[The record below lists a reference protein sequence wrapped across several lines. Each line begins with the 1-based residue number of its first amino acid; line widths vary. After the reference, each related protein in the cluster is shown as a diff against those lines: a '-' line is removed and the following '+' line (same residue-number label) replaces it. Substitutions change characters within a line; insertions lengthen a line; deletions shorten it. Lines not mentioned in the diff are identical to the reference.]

1 MYIYTMN
8 VWYDKQK
15 KAPWS
20 PPSYVFGIIWP
31 ILYLL
36 MTISVL
42 LVFTNKSCYPYC
54 RPISYFLLQLVL
66 NLSWTTV
73 FFKLQQPFLALLMIM
88 LIIGI
93 TAYTALQFYPYSKI
107 ASFLLVPYLLWLCV
121 AFSLNGYI
129 VLHN

>member
-1 MYIYTMN
+1 MN
-8 VWYDKQK
+8 NWYKDLNR
-15 KAPWS
+15 APWS
-20 PPSYVFGIIWP
+20 PPNYVFGIIWP

-42 LVFTNKSCYPYC
+42 LVLFNKKCYPYC
-54 RPISYFLLQLVL
+54 RPITFFILQLIL

-73 FFKLQQPFLALLMIM
+73 FFQLQQPLIALIMIV

-93 TAYTALQFYPYSKI
+93 TAYTALKFYPYSKI
-107 ASFLLVPYLLWLCV
+107 ASLLLIPYLLWLCV

-129 VLHN
+129 VLYN

>member
-1 MYIYTMN
+1 MN
-8 VWYDKQK
+8 TWYKDLNR
-15 KAPWS
+15 APWS

-42 LVFTNKSCYPYC
+42 LVLFNKKCYPYC
-54 RPISYFLLQLVL
+54 RPITFFILQLIL
-66 NLSWTTV
+66 NLFWTTV
-73 FFKLQQPFLALLMIM
+73 FFQLQQPIIALIMIV

-107 ASFLLVPYLLWLCV
+107 ASLLLVPYLLWLCV
-121 AFSLNGYI
+121 ALSLNGYI
-129 VLHN
+129 VLYN

>member
-1 MYIYTMN
+1 MN
-8 VWYDKQK
+8 TWYNTQK

-20 PPSYVFGIIWP
+20 PPNYVFGIIWP

-42 LVFTNKSCYPYC
+42 LVLFNKKCYPYC
-54 RPISYFLLQLVL
+54 RPITFFILQLIL
-66 NLSWTTV
+66 NLFWTTV
-73 FFKLQQPFLALLMIM
+73 FFQLQQPLIALIMIV

-107 ASFLLVPYLLWLCV
+107 ASLLLVPYLLWLCV

-129 VLHN
+129 VLYN

>member
-1 MYIYTMN
+1 MN
-8 VWYDKQK
+8 TWYKDLNT
-15 KAPWS
+15 APWS

-42 LVFTNKSCYPYC
+42 LVLFNKKCYPYC
-54 RPISYFLLQLVL
+54 RPITFFILQLIL
-66 NLSWTTV
+66 NLFWTTV
-73 FFKLQQPFLALLMIM
+73 FFQLQQPLIALIMII

-107 ASFLLVPYLLWLCV
+107 ASLLLVPYLLWLCV
-121 AFSLNGYI
+121 ALSLNGYI
-129 VLHN
+129 VLYN

>member
-1 MYIYTMN
+1 MN
-8 VWYDKQK
+8 TWYNTQK

-42 LVFTNKSCYPYC
+42 LVLFNKKCYPYC
-54 RPISYFLLQLVL
+54 RPITFFILQLIL
-66 NLSWTTV
+66 NLFWTTV
-73 FFKLQQPFLALLMIM
+73 FFQLQQPLIALIMIV

-107 ASFLLVPYLLWLCV
+107 ASLLLVPYLLWLCV
-121 AFSLNGYI
+121 ALSLNGYI
-129 VLHN
+129 VLYN

>member
-1 MYIYTMN
+1 MN
-8 VWYDKQK
+8 NWYNKQK
-15 KAPWS
+15 KAPWT
-20 PPSYVFGIIWP
+20 PPSYVFGIVWS

-42 LVFTNKSCYPYC
+42 LVIFNKKCYPYC
-54 RPISYFLLQLVL
+54 RPITFFILQLIL

-73 FFKLQQPFLALLMIM
+73 FFQLQQPLIALIMIVLM
-88 LIIGI
+88 LGI

-107 ASFLLVPYLLWLCV
+107 ASILLVPYLLWLCV

-129 VLHN
+129 VLYN